1 MTVVVHS
8 RSEEVGWNRIRTR
21 ELPFKPRLARKMQ
34 ECEPASSV
42 LLPRDICILRTCEI
56 ATMRHANVIASKTSA
71 QNNSM
76 WELFVIHESLQKS
89 RYRYRMK
96 RPWQRK
102 RTHALLCATR
112 EYDVNDTAASFCP
125 HFTLMLAHCAHMVLF
140 SNLMFSSSGGAQAS
154 LERERE

>member
-21 ELPFKPRLARKMQ
+21 ELPFKPRLGLARKMQ

-42 LLPRDICILRTCEI
+42 LLPRDICNLRTCEI

-96 RPWQRK
+96 RPLATNTNSCVVMRNTGVRCERHCSFFLPTFHIDAGAL
-102 RTHALLCATR
+102 RTHGFIF
-112 EYDVNDTAASFCP
+112 EPDVFVIRRNASI
-125 HFTLMLAHCAHMVLF
+125 T
-140 SNLMFSSSGGAQAS
+140 
-154 LERERE
+154 